1 MSDKSVGV
9 YDASPARR
17 RSQKYPVAAEKQHRK
32 VMTKEAMRLVQ
43 PRPRGRGT
51 HRGAWDLAIASA
63 CSRSSGLICRRGPR
77 LDHPYR
83 GLAHGLAALA

>member
-32 VMTKEAMRLVQ
+32 VMTEEAMRHDR
-43 PRPRGRGT
+43 PRLRGRGT
-51 HRGAWDLAIASA
+51 HQEASG
-63 CSRSSGLICRRGPR
+63 SGDSECLLKIKPAHLSPCPATGP
-77 LDHPYR
+77 PIP
-83 GLAHGLAALA
+83 GLGT